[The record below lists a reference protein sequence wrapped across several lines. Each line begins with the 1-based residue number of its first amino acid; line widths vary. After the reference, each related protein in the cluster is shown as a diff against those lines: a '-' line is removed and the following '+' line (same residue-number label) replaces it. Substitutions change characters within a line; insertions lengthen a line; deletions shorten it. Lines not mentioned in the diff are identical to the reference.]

1 MKIGKKII
9 SSITV
14 LALVSTFSVGCSQSN
29 TSPKASTNTDPD
41 YPKKSIE
48 MTVGFAAGGMAD
60 IVTRITAEAA
70 GKHLPNKQSII
81 VSNKTGA
88 SGSVQLAEVF
98 QQKPDGYKLGS
109 VTTGNLIIQPNF
121 GNTPY
126 KSDDF
131 EPVSL
136 LNTAP
141 NLLVVKNDAPW
152 KTYEEW
158 VEFVQKNPS
167 KFTYGT
173 AGTGDT
179 KHVAMET
186 LNVAKD
192 IKTKHVG
199 FEGSAQSIT
208 ALMGGHIMGAVV
220 GLQEAIPHTESGKL
234 RVLANLGSSKA
245 DAYKDAPFLK
255 ETEKGFPGFDTFTGV
270 LAPKNTPK
278 EVIDT
283 LDQAFKKALQEPTL
297 IEEFKKIGT
306 EPTYAGPEEFK
317 ELIKQSS
324 KTSEEIM
331 KKAGL
336 VK

>member
-1 MKIGKKII
+1 MMKIGRRVL
-9 SSITV
+9 SSIAL
-14 LALVSTFSVGCSQSN
+14 LAFVSSISVGCAKTN
-29 TSPKASTNTDPD
+29 TSAKAEMD
-41 YPKKSIE
+41 YPKKPIE

-60 IVTRITAEAA
+60 IVTRLSVEAA
-70 GKHLPNKQSII
+70 GKHLPNKQSIV
-81 VSNKTGA
+81 VSNKLGA

-126 KSDDF
+126 KSNDF
-131 EPVSL
+131 EPVAL

-141 NLLVVKNDAPW
+141 NVLVVKSDAPW
-152 KTYEEW
+152 KTYKEW
-158 VEFVQKNPS
+158 LEYVKKNPS

-186 LNVAKD
+186 LNVTKN

-220 GLQEAIPHTESGKL
+220 GLQEAMPLTQSGKI

-255 ETEKGFPGFDTFTGV
+255 ETEQGFPGFDTFTGI

-278 EVIDT
+278 EVIKI
-283 LDQAFKKALQEPTL
+283 LDEAFKKGLKDPKL
-297 IEEFKKIGT
+297 IEELKKIGT

-317 ELIKQSS
+317 KIIKTSA

-336 VK
+336 TK